1 MFDIGFDGLNG
12 FFVVNE
18 RHERHK
24 LLQSVKFVKSDVKD
38 NINENMENNMNITPT
53 DGRPRTFTF
62 TASGE
67 NVTQIGQ
74 SFIVR
79 GVTIV
84 SKKREYRHSNPSA
97 YCRLRRPKKKH
108 ALRFFNEW
116 RTVR

>member
-1 MFDIGFDGLNG
+1 
-12 FFVVNE
+12 
-18 RHERHK
+18 
-24 LLQSVKFVKSDVKD
+24 
-38 NINENMENNMNITPT
+38 MENNMNITSS
-53 DGRPRTFTF
+53 DSRPRTFTF

-67 NVTQIGQ
+67 NFTQIGQ

-97 YCRLRRPKKKH
+97 YCRLRCPKKKH
-108 ALRFFNEW
+108 DLRNFKEW